1 MKIEKKAVC
10 QMSSMSEYAV
20 FMKQYVK
27 NTQITYH
34 TASAEKTSLFHEA
47 TGAEDL
53 SDLKRFKKYSSK
65 RMTDKNVIVDIR
77 KNTLFFC

>member
-1 MKIEKKAVC
+1 
-10 QMSSMSEYAV
+10 MSSMSEYTG

-27 NTQITYH
+27 NIQITYH

-53 SDLKRFKKYSSK
+53 SDIKHFKKYCSK
-65 RMTDKNVIVDIR
+65 RMLIVTDKNVIVDIR
-77 KNTLFFC
+77 KNTIFFC